1 MDIFYAGPLRWLRD
15 YLNAH
20 PRAEQFA
27 NFVVTPVEAITKKS
41 MFGCQSCGQCLLHH
55 NGLTCPMRCP
65 KNLRNGPCGGVRAN
79 GHCEAYPERWCVW
92 YLAVRRSAHMPIWKD
107 SIYHRNRPVNWQL
120 INSASWVNYITG
132 RDVGI
137 QPKWVTDKAKPAAK
151 TADAKAPAK
160 APAPSG
166 TDKPQPPVGG

>member
-1 MDIFYAGPLRWLRD
+1 MSLDLFAAGPLRWLRD

-20 PRAEQFA
+20 PRAEDFA
-27 NFVVTPVEAITKKS
+27 QWVTTPVEAITKKS

-65 KNLRNGPCGGVRAN
+65 KNLRNGPCGGVRMN

-92 YLAVRRSAHMPIWKD
+92 YLAYRRSQQLPVWRE
-107 SIYHRNRPVNWQL
+107 SIYHRNPPVNWQL
-120 INSASWVNYITG
+120 INSASWVNWVTG

-137 QPKWVTDKAKPAAK
+137 KPKAQTPLPKPHSPNPTPREVK
-151 TADAKAPAK
+151 
-160 APAPSG
+160 SG
-166 TDKPQPPVGG
+166 G